1 VNAVARVA
9 AYAGALVLVLGGSYY
24 LAQITRGAEAHHD
37 LQGRPSPSSALVQ
50 PNPTVD
56 GAPRDADTG
65 ASRDADLA
73 ANATVPMS
81 AVDRGYR
88 LFSNTTSF
96 AVGTAQ
102 PFRFQ
107 VLGADG
113 RPVQELAPGQDL
125 DLNLVVV
132 RLDGAAFQHL
142 APVRDMTGTWTT
154 PLTLPSGGSYAAW
167 VSFTQPGGVGVV
179 LGSYLSAAG
188 DFQPQA
194 VPSPAPSADVD
205 GYRVEIGGTPAIGA
219 DSDLTLSVSRDG
231 KPVTDLQSTDDAF
244 AHLAVM
250 RTGDLAYA
258 FVDASRQVGIGP
270 QGAPALRFSVRLP
283 VAGTYWLFVEFR
295 HLGQVRVAALT
306 VTAPAPAPIPEPTP
320 TPASAP
326 ASVPAASPKTPG
338 GT

>member
-1 VNAVARVA
+1 VNAATRVA

-24 LAQITRGAEAHHD
+24 LAQITRGSEAHHN
-37 LQGRPSPSSALVQ
+37 LSRGPSPSSAAVQ
-50 PNPTVD
+50 SDPPVD
-56 GAPRDADTG
+56 GAPRDPDTGAPEDG

-73 ANATVPMS
+73 ANATVAMS
-81 AVDRGYR
+81 AVNRGYR

-96 AVGTAQ
+96 AVGTSQ

-132 RLDGAAFQHL
+132 RLDGAGFQHL

-194 VPSPAPSADVD
+194 VPSPAPSAEVD
-205 GYRVEIGGTPAIGA
+205 GYRVEIGGTPAIGT

-270 QGAPALRFSVRLP
+270 QGAPELRFSVRLP
-283 VAGTYWLFVEFR
+283 VAGSYWLFVEFGR
-295 HLGQVRVAALT
+295 AT
-306 VTAPAPAPIPEPTP
+306 
-320 TPASAP
+320 
-326 ASVPAASPKTPG
+326 
-338 GT
+338 